1 MYLVASAQN
10 GLVGLDICSYND
22 DVRRMSKVF
31 RLLVSRMSGT
41 MRFNR
46 IDQQSYWLYEFPSA
60 A

>member
-1 MYLVASAQN
+1 MAGGQSRFVLSR
-10 GLVGLDICSYND
+10 VGRGNREKRLIGRER
-22 DVRRMSKVF
+22 VRMMIARNSE
-31 RLLVSRMSGT
+31 S